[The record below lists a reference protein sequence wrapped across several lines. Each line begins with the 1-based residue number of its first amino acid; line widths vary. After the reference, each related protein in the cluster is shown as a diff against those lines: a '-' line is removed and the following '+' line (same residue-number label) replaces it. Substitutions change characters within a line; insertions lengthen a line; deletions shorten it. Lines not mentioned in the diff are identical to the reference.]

1 MNLHLIERLA
11 EHGRQ
16 MPHASA
22 LVQLPAGR
30 TWTWKDLNSATAAVA
45 ARLRERAPATTVML
59 CGANEP
65 AFVAAF
71 LGALAAGCQV
81 FPVSPQ
87 SPAAELQ
94 ALAETAGATA
104 VIGHRPALDA
114 LGVGRIAID
123 LKSVV
128 PNDSSAVI
136 GTAGDISTSA
146 LLLHSSGSTG
156 RPKIV
161 RRGAAALDA
170 VSASISRAIGF
181 TRDDH
186 IYAAAPVCHSFG
198 LEHGL
203 LAAVWAGSCAHL
215 CETFDAQ
222 AAMQALGSSMTIFP
236 GVPFMFEILSQSR
249 GGAGRLRRA
258 YSAGGPLGRQAAVE
272 FEKRFGV
279 AVGQV
284 YGTTEVGSATFSD
297 PLADNF
303 NPAGV
308 GRAMPNVSIVIDEQ
322 SGEVLVRSA
331 SMFDGYLGATPDVP
345 PITLEG
351 FYRTGDVGR
360 FDEAGNLILTGRLK
374 LMVDVG
380 GRKVN
385 PLEVEGVLSDHPS
398 VGNCVVIPLELS
410 PGVTRLKA
418 LVTPRT
424 AGREPSPQELR
435 QFVKQRL
442 APYKVPR
449 EIEVRRELPCS
460 PAGKVLRDQ
469 VQG

>member
-1 MNLHLIERLA
+1 MSLRLIERLA
-11 EHGRQ
+11 EHARM
-16 MPHASA
+16 MPDAPA
-22 LVQLPAGR
+22 LVRLATQE
-30 TWTWKDLNSATAAVA
+30 TWTWRDLYGATAAVA
-45 ARLRERAPATTVML
+45 ARLHSGPVML
-59 CGANEP
+59 CAANEP

-71 LGALAAGCQV
+71 LGSLAAGCQV

-94 ALAETAGATA
+94 ALAESAGATA
-104 VIGHRPALDA
+104 VIGQEAALDA
-114 LGVGRIAID
+114 LGSGRLAID
-123 LKSVV
+123 LATVS
-128 PNDSSAVI
+128 PHHSASPARPANVS
-136 GTAGDISTSA
+136 TAA

-170 VSASISRAIGF
+170 VSSSISRAIGM
-181 TRDDH
+181 TPNDH
-186 IYAAAPVCHSFG
+186 IFAAAPLCHSYG

-215 CETFDAQ
+215 CETFDVP
-222 AAMQALGSSMTIFP
+222 AAMQAFSGPVTIFP
-236 GVPFMFEILSQSR
+236 GVPLMFEMLGQMR
-249 GGAGRLRRA
+249 GGAARLRQA
-258 YSAGGPLGRQAAVE
+258 YSAGGPLGRAAGVA
-272 FEKRFGV
+272 FEAAFGI

-297 PLADNF
+297 PRADGF
-303 NPAGV
+303 NPASV
-308 GRAMPNVSIVIDEQ
+308 GRPMPDVSISLDEQ

-331 SMFDGYLGATPDVP
+331 SMFDGYLGPTTDESPITPD
-345 PITLEG
+345 G
-351 FYRTGDVGR
+351 SYRTGDIGS

-385 PLEVEGVLSDHPS
+385 PLEVESVLADHPA
-398 VGNCVVIPLELS
+398 VGQCVVVPMSLA

-424 AGREPSPQELR
+424 AGREPSLGELR
-435 QFVKQRL
+435 QFVKNRL
-442 APYKVPR
+442 ASYKVPR
-449 EIEVRRELPCS
+449 EFEVRRELPCS
-460 PAGKVLRDQ
+460 ASGKVLRDQ